1 MDGWIARM
9 RTKERLTNKTWM
21 DRMHIR
27 GVRRDNF

>member
-1 MDGWIARM
+1 MDGWIAM
-9 RTKERLTNKTWM
+9 RKKERLTNKTWM